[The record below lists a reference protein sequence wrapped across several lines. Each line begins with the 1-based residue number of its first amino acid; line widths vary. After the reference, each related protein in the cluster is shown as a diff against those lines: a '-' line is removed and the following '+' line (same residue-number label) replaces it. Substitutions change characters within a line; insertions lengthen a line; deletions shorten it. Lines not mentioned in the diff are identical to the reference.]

1 MGLIAAHAP
10 APRPSPADARTVAP
24 GEHKVSGFVF
34 KVQANMDKNHRDRV
48 AFLRLCS
55 GKFKRGMKLR
65 QVRTGKDIV
74 VHSPIFFMAQDRE
87 IVEEAGPG
95 DVIGIPNHGTV
106 RVGDTFTEGEA
117 IRFTGLPAFAPEMLY
132 RVRLSDTTKVKQL
145 RSALEDLAEEG
156 LIQVFRPRIGA
167 QWIIG
172 VVGALQLD
180 VVASRAAQEYKI
192 DVAFEPTV
200 FDTARWVEAKSDR
213 ELKTFVEGHPSNIVL
228 DRDERPVFLAKSAW
242 ELDYTKKNNP
252 DVVFHTTRELE

>member
-1 MGLIAAHAP
+1 V
-10 APRPSPADARTVAP
+10 SP
-24 GEHKVSGFVF
+24 GEDKVSGFVF

-55 GKFKRGMKLR
+55 GKFRRGMKLR
-65 QVRTGKDIV
+65 QVRTGKDVV

-172 VVGALQLD
+172 VVGPCSSTWSPRGQRRSTRSTSPS
-180 VVASRAAQEYKI
+180 SRPCSTPPGGWRRS
-192 DVAFEPTV
+192 PTG
-200 FDTARWVEAKSDR
+200 S
-213 ELKTFVEGHPSNIVL
+213 
-228 DRDERPVFLAKSAW
+228 
-242 ELDYTKKNNP
+242 
-252 DVVFHTTRELE
+252 